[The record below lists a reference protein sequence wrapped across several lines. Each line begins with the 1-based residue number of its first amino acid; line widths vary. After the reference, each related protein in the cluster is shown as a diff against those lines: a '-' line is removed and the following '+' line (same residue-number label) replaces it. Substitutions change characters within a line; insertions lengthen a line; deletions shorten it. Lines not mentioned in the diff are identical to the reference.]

1 MMPRCLALIAL
12 GLASPLAAQSVAITG
27 ATLVIGDGSA
37 PIDNGTVL
45 LRDGRIVAAGSDV
58 AVPADAQRIDA
69 SGKWVTPGLIA
80 GFSRVGLVE
89 ISAVEN
95 TDDASADKSPFSAA
109 LDVQYS
115 VDPYASP
122 IAVSRAAGITRAVVS
137 GESARTMFGG
147 YGAVIDLGDDRDP
160 VTRAKAFQYVEFGET
175 GHNRAG
181 GSRAAAHVLFR
192 ALMEDARRY
201 ARDPDDYESE
211 LLPAPDAKALLDVV
225 NGNTRLLVH
234 VEAAN
239 DILQVLALKRDF
251 PALKLVLV
259 GASEGWRVA
268 NQIAAAKVPVIASA
282 LNDLP
287 ARFETLAATQSNVGR
302 MHRAGVQVAIGM
314 INDNEAHQ
322 IRYVPQYAG
331 NLVALSK
338 VPRASGLSWAEAF
351 AAISSTPA
359 AIMGLDGELGS
370 LRPGR
375 RADVVI
381 WTGDPLE
388 LSSQAEQ
395 VMIDGVAQSL
405 TNRQDR
411 LRERYRNPAPGDLPK
426 AYDR

>member
-1 MMPRCLALIAL
+1 MMRGCFALMAL

-37 PIDNGTVL
+37 PIDNGTL
-45 LRDGRIVAAGSDV
+45 LINGGRVVAAGSDV
-58 AVPADAQRIDA
+58 AVPANAQRIDA

-115 VDPYASP
+115 IDPYASP

-160 VTRAKAFQYVEFGET
+160 ITRAKAFQYVEFGET

-192 ALMEDARRY
+192 ALMDDARRY

-225 NGNTRLLVH
+225 NGTTRLLVH

-239 DILQVLALKRDF
+239 DIVQVLALKRDF

-268 NQIAAAKVPVIASA
+268 DQIAAAKVPVIASA

-314 INDNEAHQ
+314 IDDNEAHQ

-395 VMIDGVAQSL
+395 VMIDGVPQSL

>member
-1 MMPRCLALIAL
+1 MMRGCFALMAL

-37 PIDNGTVL
+37 PIDNGTL
-45 LRDGRIVAAGSDV
+45 LINGGRVVAAGSDV
-58 AVPADAQRIDA
+58 AVPANAQRIDA

-115 VDPYASP
+115 IDPYASP

-160 VTRAKAFQYVEFGET
+160 ITRAKAFQYVEFGET

-192 ALMEDARRY
+192 ALMDDARRY

-225 NGNTRLLVH
+225 NGTTRLLVH
-234 VEAAN
+234 VEAATE
-239 DILQVLALKRDF
+239 IVQVLALKRDF

-268 NQIAAAKVPVIASA
+268 DQIAAAKVPVIASA

-314 INDNEAHQ
+314 IDDNEAHQ

-370 LRPGR
+370 LRSGR

-395 VMIDGVAQSL
+395 VMIDGVPQSL